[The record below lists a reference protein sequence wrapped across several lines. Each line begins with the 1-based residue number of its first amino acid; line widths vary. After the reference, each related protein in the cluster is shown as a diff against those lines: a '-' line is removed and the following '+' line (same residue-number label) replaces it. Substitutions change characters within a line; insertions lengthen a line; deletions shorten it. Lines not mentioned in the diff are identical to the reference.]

1 MAKGSAMG
9 LWKGKKGSSVFF
21 KIANSN
27 SLQKQ
32 GIRERNY
39 EPANP
44 QSYNQAGQRMRMYP
58 AQAVYGAIKD
68 VIERS
73 WQGVKYGQMSRQ
85 EYLKR
90 ALRQSIVPAVS
101 KGMGVVVPAPY
112 QIAKGTLQEFVA
124 ESKGYGNFTIPVFC
138 TTGLN
143 WDSTVAAYSES
154 VLDMNPA
161 LREGDQITVV
171 CCHTN
176 VDGNGFYWGT
186 ASVILNTADTVTTM
200 GEVWSRIATSGD
212 ELITNQTGIRL
223 ESDNYIYMAAA
234 CVISRDGATPLRS
247 SATLACDFR
256 AGNMP
261 LYYNDTAFA
270 EARKSYQKQES
281 VRLTDW
287 PADPDGEG
295 SSDGGSST
303 SVTYSVTAYPEV
315 GGTVKGGGTY
325 ERGSLVSLSATPATN
340 YGFTGW
346 YPSAADAAAGTN
358 LISNAAIITLTAGD
372 SSAYGG
378 VRSFCASFTF
388 EEQP

>member
-1 MAKGSAMG
+1 MG
-9 LWKGKKGSSVFF
+9 LWKGKKGSSVFYQ
-21 KIANSN
+21 IANSN

-90 ALRQSIVPAVS
+90 ALKQPIVPAVS

-112 QIAKGTLQEFVA
+112 QIAKGTLAEFTA
-124 ESKGYGNFTIPVFC
+124 RADGNGNFTIPIYC
-138 TTGLN
+138 GSSD
-143 WDSTVAAYSES
+143 WDSTIAEFSSA
-154 VLDMNPA
+154 VLELNTT
-161 LREGDQITVV
+161 LREGDQITIV

-176 VDGNGFYWGT
+176 VDGEGFYWNY
-186 ASVILNTADTVTTM
+186 ASVILDTNNTDTNM
-200 GEVWSRIATSGD
+200 GSLWGNIASISQ
-212 ELITNQTGIRL
+212 ELETNQAGIRL
-223 ESDNYIYMAAA
+223 VSENYVYMAAA
-234 CVISRDGATPLRS
+234 CIISRDGTTPLRS
-247 SATLACDFR
+247 NATLVCDYE

-261 LYYNDTAFA
+261 QYYNDTAFA
-270 EARKSYQKQES
+270 EARKSYQKQEY

-287 PADPDGEG
+287 PADPDREG
-295 SSDGGSST
+295 NSDGGSST
-303 SVTYSVTAYPEV
+303 SVTYTATAVPAN
-315 GGTVKGGGTY
+315 GGTVTGGGTY
-325 ERGSLVSLSATPATN
+325 ERGSLVSLSATPAAN
-340 YGFTGW
+340 YGFAGW
-346 YPSAADAAAGTN
+346 YPSAEDAAAGTN
-358 LISNAAIITLTAGD
+358 RISSAAIITMTAGD

-378 VRSFCASFTF
+378 IRSFFASFQF